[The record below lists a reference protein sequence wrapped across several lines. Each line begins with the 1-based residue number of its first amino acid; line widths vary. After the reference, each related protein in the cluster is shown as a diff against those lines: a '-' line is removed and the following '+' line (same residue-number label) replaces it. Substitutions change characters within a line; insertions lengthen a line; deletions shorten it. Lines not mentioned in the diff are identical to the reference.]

1 MQEELSCLTCG
12 FANGLDHR
20 FCRRC
25 GALLE
30 DYSDEPE
37 QKLELVLTTARKSKT
52 PFTLLEVLIVIII
65 VGILAAIAIPSTSRR
80 GHHRSR
86 SKSCM
91 ANMRV
96 LSGAVE
102 MYNMDNNVMLSHFD
116 HETIQRLIDGKYLK
130 STVTCPGNPPGIY
143 GSDGDLSR
151 EGVVSCS
158 AHGTVENPII
168 PNNERD

>member
-12 FANGLDHR
+12 FANSFEHR

-37 QKLELVLTTARKSKT
+37 QKLELVLSRTRTSKT
-52 PFTLLEVLIVIII
+52 PFTLLELLIVIII
-65 VGILAAIAIPSTSRR
+65 VGILAAIAIPNTSRR

-86 SKSCM
+86 VKSCM

-116 HETIQRLIDGKYLK
+116 HDTIQRLIDGRYLK
-130 STVTCPGNPPGIY
+130 STVTCPGNPPGEY
-143 GSDGDLSR
+143 CSSGDLSR
-151 EGVVSCS
+151 EGVIACS
-158 AHGTVENPII
+158 VHGTVDNPII
-168 PNNERD
+168 PSNEGY